1 MYVCESQSQS
11 NYWPK
16 DAIQMTAYHEWMRLA
31 AAADYNVI
39 WIPLSDTVCFV
50 VWQTERECC
59 LLVLNLV
66 SSTLPCIRQPRQTV
80 LHLIISPSFVHGS
93 WSHHCVVAYLC
104 SHLLLL
110 PKP

>member
-1 MYVCESQSQS
+1 VRIGAAQSKKKYQKKIPKTKTSDQVYVCESQSQS

-50 VWQTERECC
+50 VWQT
-59 LLVLNLV
+59 
-66 SSTLPCIRQPRQTV
+66 V